1 VEHGISNP
9 IWITVLCIA
18 AALGVSL
25 TELTIAIE
33 DEENH
38 ALTPSSH
45 LGPVRYVAGALV
57 GRLGVIA
64 VDGDQ
69 SPHRLD
75 CSERPSAGKEP

>member
-1 VEHGISNP
+1 MTDQEGFVFEANIIIASLSRVERGISNH

-38 ALTPSSH
+38 ALTRAHISDLSVMWQ
-45 LGPVRYVAGALV
+45 VRSWGSWA
-57 GRLGVIA
+57 
-64 VDGDQ
+64 
-69 SPHRLD
+69 
-75 CSERPSAGKEP
+75 